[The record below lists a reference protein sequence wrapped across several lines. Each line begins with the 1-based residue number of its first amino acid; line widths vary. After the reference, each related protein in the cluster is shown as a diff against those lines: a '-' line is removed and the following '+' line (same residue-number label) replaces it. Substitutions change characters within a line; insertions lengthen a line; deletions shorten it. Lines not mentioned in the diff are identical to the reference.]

1 MPNLSLQFFNPTIL
15 PQLLWS
21 PRNQVRNLRKTSV
34 IYITQCV
41 CIMTIMM
48 QPKYIAKTIKTI
60 GSRIHIVKPLGPRIH
75 NLSHC
80 ARNHS
85 WQAPHQTDR
94 LNQPHVTPV
103 QCFFALVA
111 HPASKFLFWS
121 CTARLAKPNKNV
133 KSNESA
139 IEQKKLLKKTEIS
152 ASVKF

>member
-1 MPNLSLQFFNPTIL
+1 MSFTL
-15 PQLLWS
+15 PH
-21 PRNQVRNLRKTSV
+21 
-34 IYITQCV
+34 V
-41 CIMTIMM
+41 CIERIMM
-48 QPKYIAKTIKTI
+48 KPRYIAKTIKTI

-103 QCFFALVA
+103 QCFFFALVA
-111 HPASKFLFWS
+111 HPASTFLFWS
-121 CTARLAKPNKNV
+121 CTACLAKPNKNV

-139 IEQKKLLKKTEIS
+139 IEQNMLLKNGNLCKRKNSRIHYAIEKYDLRLILQNP
-152 ASVKF
+152 AAIEK